1 VSCTLALDTA
11 GTCGT
16 ALAVLAQTW
25 LKSDARWTAREDG
38 ADDAPDEDLLR
49 RARRDEPGALQQLY
63 ERHAG
68 AVYRRLTH
76 LVGPDP
82 EREDLMQEVFADLF
96 RQLDSYR
103 GTASLRTYLFR
114 IASNKAC
121 DHLRQ
126 RQRRRRAV
134 ADSPAL
140 SAMEPDDASLP
151 RSPAPSPEERVG
163 HAQELALIQ
172 RALDRLTPK
181 KRIAFVLRVADN
193 LSLKEIAAQT
203 GATVF
208 TVAQRL
214 RHADRELRRL
224 MAVATK
230 QGTTQGKKL
239 GRSDES

>member
-1 VSCTLALDTA
+1 MIGAVALRGPA
-11 GTCGT
+11 SGRW

-25 LKSDARWTAREDG
+25 LKSEARWDTRHDAAG
-38 ADDAPDEDLLR
+38 ADASDDELLQ
-49 RARRDEPGALQQLY
+49 RARRDEPGAIQQIY

-114 IASNKAC
+114 IVSNKAC

-126 RQRRRRAV
+126 RQRHRRAV
-134 ADSPAL
+134 VDSPAL
-140 SAMEPDDASLP
+140 EQDDASLP

-163 HAQELALIQ
+163 HAQELALIE

-224 MAVATK
+224 MALPPNQA
-230 QGTTQGKKL
+230 
-239 GRSDES
+239 RSDEK